1 MTVFEYTYLYL
12 YSFDTFLTLQFGVST
27 DISVTCIYSEEC
39 VLPCTSTNLDIIHWY
54 KDSEQV
60 HSFYHNEDQFGYQ
73 SKDYRGRT
81 SLFLESEIKK
91 GNVSLLL
98 KNIRVQDEGR
108 YRCYTANEKT
118 SDEKYVS
125 VSVEGEGENI

>member
-1 MTVFEYTYLYL
+1 M
-12 YSFDTFLTLQFGVST
+12 
-27 DISVTCIYSEEC
+27 
-39 VLPCTSTNLDIIHWY
+39 LPCTSTNLDIIHWY
-54 KDSEQV
+54 KDIKPV
-60 HSFYHNEDQFGYQ
+60 HSFYHNKDQFAHQ
-73 SKDYRGRT
+73 SEDYKGRT

-118 SDEKYVS
+118 NDEKFVS
-125 VSVEGEGENI
+125 VSVEGEGENF